1 MDYGKIAEILS
12 VIYND
17 GSDLE
22 GMDFLPKD
30 YWLECDESLVLST
43 FVAAGLANLTDE
55 GEEALEYA
63 WRILC
68 EVRGL
73 DPEIMY
79 DTPLAF
85 FEAQAA
91 IAEVV
96 PIERGKRNGK

>member
-1 MDYGKIAEILS
+1 MDYSKIAEILS

-22 GMDFLPKD
+22 GLDYLPRD
-30 YWLECDESLVLST
+30 YWVECDEALVLST

-55 GEEALEYA
+55 GEQELEYA

-68 EVRGL
+68 GVRDL

-85 FEAQAA
+85 FEAQAV
-91 IAEVV
+91 IADVV
-96 PIERGKRNGK
+96 PIDSKKKK

>member
-1 MDYGKIAEILS
+1 MDYSKIAEILS

-22 GMDFLPKD
+22 GLDFLPHD
-30 YWLECDESLVLST
+30 YWTECEEGLVLST
-43 FVAAGLANLTDE
+43 YVSAGLANLTDE

-68 EVRGL
+68 EVRGI

-85 FEAQAA
+85 FEAQAV
-91 IAEVV
+91 IADVV
-96 PIERGKRNGK
+96 PIERGKK